1 MKIKEIITKALSLG
15 TGLAIGILLIANI
28 SYELSHDRCYTE
40 PEQIYQIR
48 SLYFENG
55 KENDYHNVSGAIAP
69 GFKEYIPGVEY
80 ATRMTPI
87 WNSDKF
93 SDENK
98 NIISGSIIVADSSF
112 FDVFDTEILAGD
124 PKGALSQRGSAM
136 VSESFADKLGG
147 VGEVIGKIIFNEESP
162 NFPIT
167 INGVFADFPHH
178 SSVKRDMLLSMES
191 MRKESTENWVG
202 NDRYRGYVRLMKGTD
217 PDMLAPAIRDMQM
230 KNYPAEAIKMFQDS
244 GLDLQYFL
252 APLTRQ
258 HLKSEQVRITVLIL
272 SIVAL
277 LLIAISLL
285 NYILFSVSAISNR
298 SKEMGVRK
306 CYGAGR
312 KNIYG
317 IMFKEAVVDVLAAIV
332 VATIIILFFRPLIE
346 DITGVPASAL
356 LVNATY
362 TAIALILLV
371 VFIVAAVVPGYLYS
385 RVPAQSAI
393 RNYSENKRIWKLSLL
408 FIQTAIC
415 ALLLSLV
422 LVINKQYTKAIHDK
436 PGYEYENLLWT
447 VLTGTDKKVHQGI
460 VDELKTLPEVLGVE
474 MSYGLPLDSGSG
486 NNIIDGDKHLF
497 NIADQ
502 YEGTAG
508 LFDLL
513 GIPFIEGRYPQSPL
527 EVAVSESFLTEMAKF
542 EDWSDGAIGK
552 QIFVTEH
559 SLTPTQSFTI
569 SGVYKDYRMGTLTGQ
584 DNRASIKFLGEI
596 GKDEDWMPFMAIKVN
611 EVSRELIEKVQNII
625 QSRIENKVVEV
636 KAYKDSMREAY
647 SGERRT
653 KNTVIIGCIISIVI
667 ALFGLIGYIR
677 DESQR
682 RSKEMAIRKINGASV
697 KEIITIY
704 IKEVLKIG
712 IVALILGNAG
722 AYYAAHLWLQNFSE
736 KITLSPWYFIGADII
751 IIILIITT
759 IILNSIRIS
768 KANPVESLKNE

>member
-15 TGLAIGILLIANI
+15 TGLAIGVLLIANI

-48 SLYFENG
+48 TLYSENG

-69 GFKEYIPGVEY
+69 GFKEFIPGVEY

-93 SDENK
+93 SDEDK
-98 NIISGSIIVADSSF
+98 NIISGSLIVADTSF
-112 FDVFDTEILAGD
+112 FDVFDTEILTGN
-124 PKGALSQRGSAM
+124 PKDALSQRGSAM

-147 VGEVIGKIIFNEESP
+147 ATEALGKIIFNEESP

-167 INGVFADFPHH
+167 INGVFVDFPHH
-178 SSVKRDMLLSMES
+178 SSVKRDVLLSMES
-191 MRKESTENWVG
+191 LRKESTENWLG
-202 NDRYRGYVRLMKGTD
+202 NDRYGGFVRLLKGTD

-230 KNYPAEAIKMFQDS
+230 KNYPAEAIKSFQES
-244 GLDLQYFL
+244 GLDLQYYL
-252 APLTRQ
+252 APLNRQ
-258 HLKSEQVRITVLIL
+258 YLKSEQVRITVLIL
-272 SIVAL
+272 SIVAV

-306 CYGAGR
+306 CYGAGQR
-312 KNIYG
+312 NIYG
-317 IMFKEAVVDVLAAIV
+317 IMFKESIVDVLAAIV

-346 DITGVPASAL
+346 DISGVPAYAL

-385 RVPAQSAI
+385 RIPAQSAI

-408 FIQTAIC
+408 FVQTAIC

-486 NNIIDGDKHLF
+486 NNVIDGDKHLF

-513 GIPFIEGRYPQSPL
+513 GIPFIEGKYPQSPL

-542 EDWSDGAIGK
+542 EDWSDGAVGK

-559 SLTPTQSFTI
+559 SLTPTHSFTI

-584 DNRASIKFLGEI
+584 DSRASVKFLGEI
-596 GKDEDWMPFMAIKVN
+596 GEDWMPFLAIKVN
-611 EVSRELIEKVQNII
+611 EVSRELIDKVQNII
-625 QSRIENKVVEV
+625 QSRIENRVVEI

-653 KNTVIIGCIISIVI
+653 KNTVIIGCVVSIVI

-736 KITLSPWYFIGADII
+736 KITLSPWYFIVADII
-751 IIILIITT
+751 IIILIIIT
-759 IILNSIRIS
+759 IVLNSLRIS
-768 KANPVESLKNE
+768 RANPVESLKNE